1 MARKN
6 VEFVMTPGEVHW
18 VGDGFRVHNFIPS
31 RFH

>member
-18 VGDGFRVHNFIPS
+18 VGDGFRVHNFIPN